1 MDWRGSS
8 NIPEPIAADSLVPG
22 NLGQQTNAGLWTTT
36 NAVPNDAGTLETEGL
51 RETLMYH
58 GPVHRSRTRSATI
71 LWIAAILLLAAR
83 PAAAD
88 NRRFVVAESVHVG
101 PGETLDTVACL
112 ACSIQVDGVVEDSA
126 FLIFGE
132 LQNRGTIEG
141 DAIVIAGSLE
151 NAGPIGGDATVVA
164 GTMRLRE
171 DVSGDAVTVLGNI
184 EVEGPDVNIGGDAVT
199 VIGRLTGS
207 FPSSVGGVIEQVGGD
222 RVGRLAL
229 SGMIGAILLLA
240 LASVVVLLTL
250 NLLGYFILGT
260 KRLATMADT
269 LVGNAAVCFLLGLGT
284 CFALVV
290 IGLIV
295 AMLLPVSL
303 PIVLLLVL
311 VSVVGYSGLTFGVG
325 RNLFSH
331 LKPLTASL
339 LAALVVIVIQM
350 IPIVGWLALPLI
362 WNIAI
367 GAAVLS
373 GFGTGTNWLTAR
385 AQGGSSEHQAGS

>member
-1 MDWRGSS
+1 M
-8 NIPEPIAADSLVPG
+8 PG
-22 NLGQQTNAGLWTTT
+22 HLGQQPNAGLRTTT
-36 NAVPNDAGTLETEGL
+36 NAVPNDAGTLEAERL

-58 GPVHRSRTRSATI
+58 GPVHPSRSRSAII
-71 LWIAAILLLAAR
+71 LLFAVALLLAVR
-83 PAAAD
+83 PLAAE
-88 NRRFVVAESVHVG
+88 NRRVMVAEAVHVG
-101 PGETLDTVACL
+101 PDETLDSVACL
-112 ACSIQVDGVVEDSA
+112 ACSIQVEGVVEDSV

-132 LQNRGTIEG
+132 LENRGTIEG
-141 DAIVIAGSLE
+141 DAMVIAGSLN
-151 NAGPIGGDATVVA
+151 NAGPISGNAMVVA

-171 DVSGDAVTVLGNI
+171 DVSGDAVTVMGNI
-184 EVEGPDVNIGGDAVT
+184 QIEGPDVNIGGDAVT
-199 VIGRLTGS
+199 VLGRLTGS

-222 RVGRLAL
+222 RIGRLAL
-229 SGMIGAILLLA
+229 SGMLGVILLLVIGSA
-240 LASVVVLLTL
+240 VVLLTL

-260 KRLATMADT
+260 QRLATMADT
-269 LVGNAAVCFLLGLGT
+269 LVGNTAVCFLLGLGT
-284 CFALVV
+284 CFALIV

-303 PIVLLLVL
+303 PIVLLLIL

-325 RNLFSH
+325 RNLFSN

-350 IPIVGWLALPLI
+350 IPVVGWLALPLI

-373 GFGTGTNWLTAR
+373 GFGTGVNWLTAR
-385 AQGGSSEHQAGS
+385 AQGGYSVHQAGS